1 MEENK
6 TSHIYANV
14 KHNVIDNNNNNN
26 NNFTLILSLLKSLV
40 WLAETFD
47 NIIDSVEIF

>member
-6 TSHIYANV
+6 TSHIDANV
-14 KHNVIDNNNNNN
+14 KHNVIDNNNN

-40 WLAETFD
+40 WLAEIFD

>member
-6 TSHIYANV
+6 TSHIDANV
-14 KHNVIDNNNNNN
+14 KHNVIDNNNN
-26 NNFTLILSLLKSLV
+26 NNFTLILSLLKSLA
-40 WLAETFD
+40 WLAEIFD

>member
-6 TSHIYANV
+6 TIHIYANV

-26 NNFTLILSLLKSLV
+26 NFTIILSFLKSLA
-40 WLAETFD
+40 WLAAIFD

>member
-6 TSHIYANV
+6 TSHIDANV

-26 NNFTLILSLLKSLV
+26 NFSLILSLLKSLV
-40 WLAETFD
+40 WLAEIFD

>member
-6 TSHIYANV
+6 TIHIYANV

-26 NNFTLILSLLKSLV
+26 FTIILSFLKSLA
-40 WLAETFD
+40 WLAAIFH